1 MRKIALI
8 MMCLVFIAASAT
20 VCDIVFAGP
29 MENAEEFQN
38 KIVEQ
43 EEERT
48 SGMVPDSGD
57 SITWQNT
64 DSSGGADSTDQSGQQ
79 GQQQGQ

>member
-8 MMCLVFIAASAT
+8 MMCLVFVSTSAI
-20 VCDIVFAGP
+20 VCNMVLAGP
-29 MENAEEFQN
+29 MDNAEEFQN
-38 KIVEQ
+38 KVVEQ

-64 DSSGGADSTDQSGQQ
+64 DSSSGGDSTDQSGQQ